1 MALFWRSGFVVGDVC
16 FVLMLRWFGV
26 VLGWDARLASGG
38 FGSLVL
44 VLLMMGWVVGMGS
57 ESLFGTGD

>member
-1 MALFWRSGFVVGDVC
+1 
-16 FVLMLRWFGV
+16 MLRFGV

-44 VLLMMGWVVGMGS
+44 VMLMAGWVVGMGS